1 MGHLSPKSWHPEDAR
16 RFRLETTD
24 KDPPQAPPFPA
35 PTGPTTH
42 PSYLRMLPW
51 GWPQAHDWPSPLQLL
66 QVTEVDVVIQF
77 DHFVYPGNVSH
88 PVI

>member
-1 MGHLSPKSWHPEDAR
+1 MGHLSPESWHPKVAR
-16 RFRLETTD
+16 CCRLETTD
-24 KDPPQAPPFPA
+24 KDPPQTPPS

-42 PSYLRMLPW
+42 PSYLRMLPG

-66 QVTEVDVVIQF
+66 QVTEVDVVIQL
-77 DHFVYPGNVSH
+77 DHFVCPGNVSH